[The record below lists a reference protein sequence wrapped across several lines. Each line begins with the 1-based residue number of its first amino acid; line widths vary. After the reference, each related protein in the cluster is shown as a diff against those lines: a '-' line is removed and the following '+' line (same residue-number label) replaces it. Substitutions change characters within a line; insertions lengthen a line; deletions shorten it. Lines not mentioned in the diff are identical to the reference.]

1 MEEAAGGSGLYQ
13 KAFIHVLSFN
23 ADENHGLVGHI
34 VPILEMRKLRII
46 GVKNQSKVTRWPMR
60 QNNTS
65 PSDFKSISSFLSVI
79 LLLPVSQEIFFF
91 LIGGEKHNQ

>member
-46 GVKNQSKVTRWPMR
+46 GVNNQSKVTRC
-60 QNNTS
+60 
-65 PSDFKSISSFLSVI
+65 L
-79 LLLPVSQEIFFF
+79 
-91 LIGGEKHNQ
+91 